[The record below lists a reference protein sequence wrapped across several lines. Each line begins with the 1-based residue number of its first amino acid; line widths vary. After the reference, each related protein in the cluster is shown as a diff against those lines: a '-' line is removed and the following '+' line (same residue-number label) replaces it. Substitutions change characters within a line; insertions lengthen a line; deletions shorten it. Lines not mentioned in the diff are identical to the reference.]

1 LFFPESLDDSA
12 GFRYSFAARKKTMA
26 EMKRKRIGLAL
37 GGGGSRGFAHIG
49 VLKILEENSIPIDVL
64 AGTSIGALVG
74 GAYASGLGPDELIRK
89 LHEIIRSPLSQIS
102 VFKAIG
108 DAPEKKEMGLADKIG
123 LFFKSQWLFAQA
135 LFNPGMMN
143 VEDVQ
148 AVINHFIPNIR
159 IEETKIPF
167 RAVTA
172 DLVSGR
178 QVVLSTGSLRRAVMA
193 SCSVPGFMPPLKD
206 GDSFL
211 VDGGIVNLV
220 PASVARQEGADIVI
234 AVDVDLD
241 INVNREFQNAIDV
254 YTRAAEIGSFHLSS
268 FQLKDAD
275 IVVRPMVGGMKW
287 FDLSQ
292 VNETIH
298 EGERSTKESMTDIRR
313 FIPEPKKRTLL
324 NTILDFFRTGKSGR

>member
-1 LFFPESLDDSA
+1 
-12 GFRYSFAARKKTMA
+12 MA

-49 VLKILEENSIPIDVL
+49 VLKVLGENNIPIDIL

-89 LHEIIRSPLSQIS
+89 LHEIVLSPLAQMS

-135 LFNPGMMN
+135 LFNPGMMKA
-143 VEDVQ
+143 EDFQ

-172 DLVSGR
+172 DLVSGK
-178 QVVLSTGSLRRAVMA
+178 QMVLSTGSLRRAVMA
-193 SCSVPGFMPPLKD
+193 SCSVPGFMPPLQD
-206 GDSFL
+206 GDAFL

-234 AVDVDLD
+234 AVDVDRD
-241 INVNREFQNAIDV
+241 IGATREFQNAIDV
-254 YTRAAEIGSFHLSS
+254 YTRAAEIGSFHLSN
-268 FQLKDAD
+268 FQMKNAD
-275 IVVRPMVGGMKW
+275 VIIRPKVGGMKW

-292 VNETIH
+292 VDETIR
-298 EGERSTKESMTDIRR
+298 EGERSARDSITDIHR
-313 FIPEPKKRTLL
+313 FLPEPKKRTLL
-324 NTILDFFRTGKSGR
+324 RTVLDYFRAKPADR